1 MYQKNIT
8 KFFFYLILFNVFFS
22 KNNTLLAQNKD
33 IFQKIFSDS
42 TENNTNI
49 LPKTASTLDSTH
61 FFIID
66 EINFKGNKKTKIS
79 ILTRE
84 LAIKIGDTLS
94 KQNID
99 AILLKERNKIFNTNL
114 FVVVKPSIKISK
126 TEVLP
131 VFDTNKKL
139 IHTNHIEKITVLFI
153 LQERWYWF
161 PVVIFELADRNFNE
175 WWNDRGR
182 DLGRTNFGGRLTL
195 GNVRGRNENLS
206 VLLQFGFTPKVSFSY
221 QIPYIDKRQKYGL
234 GFNIVYARN
243 KQIAYQTEN
252 NKLTFLK
259 SEKILR
265 ERFQTSISITRREN
279 FYTTHSAEL
288 KYSRFKVDDTILQL
302 NSNYH
307 LDKNTQQNFFQLSY
321 SFVHDRRDVQYYP
334 LKGYRFEGNITKL
347 GLSNLDDI
355 NLTSVY
361 ANIAHFK
368 PLSKRFYSD
377 ITVSGRVFY
386 GNKQPYAQAQGLG
399 YGADLLRGYQLYVI
413 DGQSYAL
420 LKPTLK
426 YELFKVEKYVKW
438 IPIQQFRT
446 FPVSA
451 YARIYTDIGYITDKN
466 ASKTNNQLANQFLY
480 TTGVGIDIVSFYNL
494 VLQFDYSINKQQETG
509 FFFGINSAF

>member
-1 MYQKNIT
+1 MYQKTIT
-8 KFFFYLILFNVFFS
+8 KIFFYFVLFNVFFS
-22 KNNTLLAQNKD
+22 KNNVLFAQNKD

-42 TENNTNI
+42 TENATKT
-49 LPKTASTLDSTH
+49 LPKTALTLDSTH
-61 FFIID
+61 FFIIE
-66 EINFKGNKKTKIS
+66 EISFKGNKKTKLS

-84 LAIKIGDTLS
+84 LAIKIGDTLLKS
-94 KQNID
+94 NID
-99 AILLKERNKIFNTNL
+99 AILLKEQNKIFNTNL
-114 FVVVKPSIKISK
+114 FVVVKPTIKITKS
-126 TEVLP
+126 EILP
-131 VFDTNKKL
+131 VFDANKTLIRTNY
-139 IHTNHIEKITVLFI
+139 IEKVTILFTV
-153 LQERWYWF
+153 QERWYWF

-221 QIPYIDKRQKYGL
+221 QIPYIDKRQKYGM

-265 ERFQTSISITRREN
+265 ERFQTSINVTKRQN

-288 KYSRFKVDDTILQL
+288 KYNRIKVNDTILQL
-302 NSNYH
+302 NPNYY
-307 LDKNTQQNFFQLSY
+307 LEGSTQQNYLQLSY
-321 SFVHDRRDVQYYP
+321 GFTHDKRDVQYYP
-334 LKGYRFEGNITKL
+334 LKGYRLEGNVSKL
-347 GLSNLDDI
+347 GLFGLDDV
-355 NLTSVY
+355 NLTSAY
-361 ANIAHFK
+361 TNFAYFK
-368 PLSKRFYSD
+368 SLSKRFYTD
-377 ITVSGRVFY
+377 FTVSGRVFY
-386 GNKQPYAQAQGLG
+386 GEKQPYAQAQGLG
-399 YGADLLRGYQLYVI
+399 YGGDLLRGYQLYVI

-426 YELFKVEKYVKW
+426 YELFKVEKYIKW

-451 YARIYTDIGYITDKN
+451 YARIYTDIGYIMDKN
-466 ASKTNNQLANQFLY
+466 AVKTNNQLANQFLY

-509 FFFGINSAF
+509 FFFGVNGTF